1 MASTANGIKRR
12 TTKIFGGILMSTIEE
27 LIKDMLK
34 GMLKGM
40 KKNSIETE
48 SIAEKMMVQGAI
60 DQDLYDAVVQ
70 TNSIALSLMQRADLA
85 AIDIF
90 RKKSVYNRFLIL
102 ANMSLTIDS
111 EKKRKALNR
120 LITELMDFIIKA

>member
-1 MASTANGIKRR
+1 
-12 TTKIFGGILMSTIEE
+12 MSTTEE

-40 KKNSIETE
+40 KENAIETE
-48 SIAEKMMVQGAI
+48 SVAEQLIIHGAI
-60 DQDLYDAVVQ
+60 DQDLYDAIVQ
-70 TNSIALSLMQRADLA
+70 SSSIALSLMQRADPA

-111 EKKRKALNR
+111 EEKRKALNR
-120 LITELMDFIIKA
+120 LITELMDFIIEA